1 MGVTAHWLH
10 DNFATHNKCLTVHPV
25 LGSHI
30 ANFICR
36 SLATI
41 TRQSIGLMNAQLS
54 WRQVQSGQEMIFN
67 ISPFSGQLL
76 ALRTSE
82 ESIQYIDQRW
92 NVTLITPRPVALNM
106 DMMSY
111 AFNIAI
117 FDMVRCIMSL
127 LYR

>member
-1 MGVTAHWLH
+1 
-10 DNFATHNKCLTVHPV
+10 
-25 LGSHI
+25 
-30 ANFICR
+30 
-36 SLATI
+36 
-41 TRQSIGLMNAQLS
+41 MNAQLS
-54 WRQVQSGQEMIFN
+54 WRRVQSGQEMIFN